1 MKLYIAT
8 LILHAEYEI
17 SATTFAD
24 TSAEDLA
31 FQVCEYLDKEG
42 ETPYDPV
49 DIIIECENGNQHNE
63 PLSIGADTDLCHEY
77 LLTTKVT
84 EI

>member
-31 FQVCEYLDKEG
+31 SKVCDYLDEEG
-42 ETPYDPV
+42 APYDPMDV
-49 DIIIECENGNQHNE
+49 LIECKNGNQHNE